1 MPEGSQNKQNMY
13 MKCILGTTILKYAE
27 ESLGN
32 LMGRELNTQVAWPD
46 PSSAGRWAASVN
58 TGEVG

>member
-13 MKCILGTTILKYAE
+13 MKCVQGTTILKYAE

-32 LMGRELNTQVAWPD
+32 LMGRELNTQVA
-46 PSSAGRWAASVN
+46 
-58 TGEVG
+58 